1 METLM
6 ARRAW
11 MAIPQTKRPQTPVQT
26 TILRKL
32 LVTTDREK
40 KFHNKEKK
48 KKEIYVHQSI
58 LQKALEGRL

>member
-26 TILRKL
+26 AILRKL
-32 LVTTDREK
+32 LVTTDRGK
-40 KFHNKEKK
+40 KFHNKER
-48 KKEIYVHQSI
+48 KKEIYVHQSSP
-58 LQKALEGRL
+58 QKALEGRL